1 MFLIDDLLL
10 APVNGFKFILGQ
22 IQKMA
27 DQELNDDSVIKDQL
41 LELQMRYELEE
52 ISDEDFKVREAEL
65 FARLRVIKLRQLD
78 LLHEATAHTAESS
91 SFVIEVG
98 GDEGD
103 VRRTTRQVKRYQFF
117 GGKGGVGK
125 TTAASATALFLLNNL
140 KQNTGTRCSSPFFS
154 SRLIPR
160 TRSRIVSA

>member
-22 IQKMA
+22 VQKMA

-52 ISDEDFKVREAEL
+52 VSDEEFKAREAEL
-65 FARLRVIKLRQLD
+65 FARLRAIKLRQLD
-78 LLHEATAHTAESS
+78 LLHEVTGHTAESS

-98 GDEGD
+98 GDEGG
-103 VRRTTRQVKRYQFF
+103 F
-117 GGKGGVGK
+117 GE
-125 TTAASATALFLLNNL
+125 
-140 KQNTGTRCSSPFFS
+140 
-154 SRLIPR
+154 PR
-160 TRSRIVSA
+160 DR

>member
-65 FARLRVIKLRQLD
+65 FARLRAIKLRQLD
-78 LLHEATAHTAESS
+78 MLHEVTGHTAESS

-103 VRRTTRQVKRYQFF
+103 FGERRER
-117 GGKGGVGK
+117 
-125 TTAASATALFLLNNL
+125 
-140 KQNTGTRCSSPFFS
+140 
-154 SRLIPR
+154 
-160 TRSRIVSA
+160 